1 MTKTPIAELCNTYNN
16 ATCPWEPRTDEEHA
30 YHAEVAR
37 QAMAQLRQRREEWH
51 ELSNGMAWPN
61 KRDF

>member
-30 YHAEVAR
+30 SYAEVAR
-37 QAMAQLRQRREEWH
+37 QAAD
-51 ELSNGMAWPN
+51 
-61 KRDF
+61 K